1 MAKVNPDDRQIE
13 YWQKRAELDFI
24 AGEKKGLV
32 LAKELKTNYEKA
44 MRSLENNIRVF
55 YSKYAT
61 LDKIDYMEAKKLLNK
76 NELRS
81 FEIEL
86 KELMN
91 YAKKHNFTS
100 DEKLNIK
107 LMSLKTRIS
116 RLEELKTQMYFE
128 LTKLSKDTED
138 KLYNYF
144 SNSYEDGY
152 YKSIYNV
159 GKTIGY
165 KSSFARL
172 NTKLIDKAIKKEYTL
187 GNYSVGI
194 NKVWQNTENLMQI
207 LNQEIPRGLTLGY
220 NAKKLAGMVN
230 KKLDTNYNSTVRLIR
245 TEYNYLMNQSTKD
258 GYEACGI
265 KQYQILATL
274 DGRTSDICIEMN
286 GEIFDFSKLEV
297 GVNYPP
303 FHPNCR
309 TTTIPYF
316 ELDEIDEEIP
326 IDIKVGVTREGER
339 VKIPEG
345 LSYKEWLKSIE

>member
-44 MRSLENNIRVF
+44 MRSLENDIRVF

-61 LDKIDYMEAKKLLNK
+61 LDKIDYTEAKKLLNK

-81 FEIEL
+81 FEI
-86 KELMN
+86 
-91 YAKKHNFTS
+91 
-100 DEKLNIK
+100 
-107 LMSLKTRIS
+107 LMSLKTRVS

-194 NKVWQNTENLMQI
+194 NKIWQNTENLMQI

-220 NAKKLAGMVN
+220 NAKKLAGMVS

-316 ELDEIDEEIP
+316 EPDEIDEEIP

-345 LSYKEWLKSIE
+345 MSYKEWLKSIE